1 MNVDPGEMDQ
11 RITLRRY
18 TETSNE
24 YGTLVESVVDYA
36 TVWARVRPMSG
47 NERDRG
53 QQTEARAN
61 YVVIVRNRR
70 DVLEKDFVVWNGN
83 EMNIRFIKD
92 YGGRPIFL
100 ELECEY
106 GAP

>member
-1 MNVDPGEMDQ
+1 MNIDPGELDQ
-11 RITLRRY
+11 RVTLRRK
-18 TETSNE
+18 TEVAND
-24 YGTLVESVVDYA
+24 YGTMVQTDSDYA

-47 NERDRG
+47 GERDRG

-61 YVVIVRNRR
+61 YVVIIRNRS
-70 DVLEKDFVVWNGN
+70 DVQEQDYVVWRGN

-92 YGGRPIFL
+92 YGTRPLYL
-100 ELECEY
+100 EIECER